1 VVHNFG
7 GSDTGDASIM
17 DAAGNLLIGGASQPP
32 SNLAFARFR
41 PDGSLDLSQIR
52 DLSAL
57 DDHAWGIAIPR
68 PGKFLLAGSTDG
80 PGALKAVLALYNSDG
95 SQSCGVVVNP
105 VSVFAAT
112 ASGDSGSG
120 RVTLHWLNPS
130 YGPYDR
136 TVIRRDTAGC
146 PATHND
152 GVPVVVQSD
161 GIGAA
166 GSFLDTVP
174 LGATYHYAA
183 FVLDST
189 GQPSVRAC
197 ASAAPFDRAS
207 GNVDWKY
214 DTAISALAT
223 PGLRLDA
230 SLGESVLYVVSNDGV
245 VHAVRGGTSAN
256 GGGSWPS
263 GYRPF
268 RIGGSA
274 QARPPIVPIPPSSRL
289 AAILGSQDGH
299 VYAVDALTGE
309 LIWKS
314 PKLGTTIQAAP
325 AVVLS
330 AWGGGADLVFA
341 GTRLAGQPNR
351 FYALHP
357 DDGTVA
363 WVFDN
368 GGGAN
373 GIGMMVGGASVH
385 YASRKVYFTSAQG
398 ASGNT
403 TWCLDYTSSPPVAC
417 WASFGVRPLLG
428 GDIEAGAVLHQG
440 SLYVSDTTPGNLIA
454 VNSADGSGAL
464 FYPLGG
470 GGAKGFVFP
479 EFGTPNL
486 FASTS
491 SVTMSVR
498 SGALNW
504 QGSCIAN
511 PSTAIAAPFTDSV
524 FVGSNEGKLFE
535 LSASTGSGCPTPAS
549 TCIGDCVSTIV
560 GPPAYD
566 VLKGMLYAG
575 TDEGVIH
582 AVRDTP

>member
-1 VVHNFG
+1 
-7 GSDTGDASIM
+7 
-17 DAAGNLLIGGASQPP
+17 
-32 SNLAFARFR
+32 
-41 PDGSLDLSQIR
+41 
-52 DLSAL
+52 
-57 DDHAWGIAIPR
+57 
-68 PGKFLLAGSTDG
+68 
-80 PGALKAVLALYNSDG
+80 
-95 SQSCGVVVNP
+95 
-105 VSVFAAT
+105 
-112 ASGDSGSG
+112 
-120 RVTLHWLNPS
+120 
-130 YGPYDR
+130 
-136 TVIRRDTAGC
+136 
-146 PATHND
+146 
-152 GVPVVVQSD
+152 
-161 GIGAA
+161 
-166 GSFLDTVP
+166 
-174 LGATYHYAA
+174 
-183 FVLDST
+183 
-189 GQPSVRAC
+189 VRAC

-325 AVVLS
+325 SVVLS

-341 GTRLAGQPNR
+341 GTRVAGQPNK

-363 WVFDN
+363 WAFDN

-373 GIGMMVGGASVH
+373 GIGMIMGGASVQ
-385 YASRKVYFTSAQG
+385 YASRRVYFTSAQG

-403 TWCLDYTSSPPVAC
+403 TWCLDYTTSPPIAC
-417 WASFGVRPLLG
+417 WASFGIRPLVG

-440 SLYVSDTTPGNLIA
+440 TLYVSDTNPGNLIA
-454 VNSADGSGAL
+454 VDPANGSSSL

-470 GGAKGFVFP
+470 FGAKGFVFP
-479 EFGTPNL
+479 QFGTPNL
-486 FASTS
+486 FASNSTA
-491 SVTMSVR
+491 TMSVR

-535 LSASTGSGCPTPAS
+535 LSASAGSGCPTPAS

-566 VLKGMLYAG
+566 VVKGMLYAG
-575 TDEGVIH
+575 TDEGLIH